1 MSERNRPDA
10 ALCVAV
16 AEELRVARSRLE
28 ALAGVLV
35 ADEHLATTYLEQF
48 QSFDLIA
55 QQIDES
61 ALVLHRLAEGK
72 GPNEAIDHVRLTE
85 VQMRL
90 RAAVA

>member
-1 MSERNRPDA
+1 MSEQKRPDA

-16 AEELRVARSRLE
+16 AEELRVALGRLE

-35 ADEHLATTYLEQF
+35 ADEQLAATYIEQF

-61 ALVLHRLAEGK
+61 AAVLHRLAEGK
-72 GPNEAIDHVRLTE
+72 QAQEAIDHVRLTE
-85 VQMRL
+85 VQARL
-90 RAAVA
+90 RAAVV